1 VTGGITALVFSD
13 RDEIRET
20 EEAITSLGERIRA
33 ADFEIH
39 KTKDRE
45 DQVIV
50 FREVQSREL
59 EILPQK
65 QQIADFHMNLTT
77 FLTQA
82 GASFSKIPENAPKE
96 SELARG
102 VYVTPNTVEF
112 TADSASLLRFVNM
125 IENDPRLV
133 AVKGLKIKAGSRKL
147 GDPDGPV
154 AHEVEL
160 HLESY
165 SYSPATAKT
174 EFVPIPNYEAR
185 LEDPALR
192 AAGGGGWLIRTQR
205 ASSSSTARRFGLKP
219 GRRLPAPCT
228 RPASTSSPAV
238 SSITARGASSVAA
251 GAARIAFAP

>member
-1 VTGGITALVFSD
+1 MVKLSERQLLWATIGTALAVTGGITALVFSD
-13 RDEIRET
+13 RDEIRVT
-20 EEAITSLGERIRA
+20 EESISGLGERIRE
-33 ADFEIH
+33 ADVEIH

-112 TADSASLLRFVNM
+112 TADKVGVFPYSCQLHPAHVGGQ
-125 IENDPRLV
+125 LV
-133 AVKGLKIKAGSRKL
+133 VT
-147 GDPDGPV
+147 P
-154 AHEVEL
+154 
-160 HLESY
+160 
-165 SYSPATAKT
+165 
-174 EFVPIPNYEAR
+174 
-185 LEDPALR
+185 
-192 AAGGGGWLIRTQR
+192 
-205 ASSSSTARRFGLKP
+205 
-219 GRRLPAPCT
+219 
-228 RPASTSSPAV
+228 
-238 SSITARGASSVAA
+238 
-251 GAARIAFAP
+251 